1 MRPLLL
7 FLLVAGCVF
16 FEPAETKR
24 VTKNPGIDGAWVMGD
39 VRLDA
44 TGDVVTLEFGERTF
58 VFSNV
63 EVFRGEISTEHV
75 RLRAGPLEI
84 RVDEERIAIHRRGSR
99 DRSWALADLPTDRP
113 IVYEGRELTWRR

>member
-1 MRPLLL
+1 MRALLVSLLL
-7 FLLVAGCVF
+7 VGCALITPV
-16 FEPAETKR
+16 EPMR
-24 VTKNPGIDGAWVMGD
+24 ITKNAGIDGAWSMDG

-44 TGDVVTLEFGERTF
+44 SGGVVTLEFADRTF
-58 VFSNV
+58 VFSRID
-63 EVFRGEISTEHV
+63 VFRGKISRKEV

-113 IVYEGRELTWRR
+113 VVYEGRELTWRR